1 MLACTIFSTTSF
13 LSLLL
18 FTASTNFAET
28 ILSNQ
33 SPLSVLPH
41 LFFFRFNFCSSFNTS
56 STGYDHHHRHQQQL
70 LQHFARLQP
79 NRTQPRAPQ
88 QNLNHSFDRFLLVS
102 LHFIS
107 AVVATL
113 SSTPQQL
120 QHPSTYK
127 QRAQLLSHSI
137 ETWFGISKSSVGSNK
152 YRDVLPD
159 YHNRGHSVLN
169 TPTTV

>member
-113 SSTPQQL
+113 SSTPSSSSIHQL
-120 QHPSTYK
+120 T
-127 QRAQLLSHSI
+127 
-137 ETWFGISKSSVGSNK
+137 NK
-152 YRDVLPD
+152 E
-159 YHNRGHSVLN
+159 LN
-169 TPTTV
+169 FFHIRLRLGLASAKAA